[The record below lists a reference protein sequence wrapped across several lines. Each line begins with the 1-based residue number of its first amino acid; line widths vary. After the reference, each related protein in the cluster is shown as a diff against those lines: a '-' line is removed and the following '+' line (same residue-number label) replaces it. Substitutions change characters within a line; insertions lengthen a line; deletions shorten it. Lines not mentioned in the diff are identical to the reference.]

1 MPVSSGILVML
12 KDRDARQPTV
22 TEWRAWLATMQPTMD
37 AFFAAHPRTEQ
48 AMADWARYGA
58 YRDALARLADPKAS
72 DLVKIEA
79 QHVVETYLAAPVSH
93 EDLIFARAQHVEQ
106 ADGQPSVVGQWRYY
120 KGVLKDA
127 EQDDA
132 TKAARLAAKDLMH
145 YKRGDFVEL
154 WGPGTAYVSPCAEPF
169 YLLDVTG
176 VSLTV
181 EQITARYQQMVMEDY
196 LTPDGETAHRP
207 KRRRL
212 YYVNLDTLPTATKN
226 ALASKRVAVIAWNK
240 LRSSVTNK
248 VTGQTGG

>member
-1 MPVSSGILVML
+1 MPVATGILVMV

-22 TEWRAWLATMQPTMD
+22 TEWRAWLASMQPTMD

-58 YRDALARLADPKAS
+58 YRDALVRLAGPKAS

-79 QHVVETYLAAPVSH
+79 QHVVDTYLAAPVSND
-93 EDLIFARAQHVEQ
+93 DLIFARAQHVEPK
-106 ADGQPSVVGQWRYY
+106 DGQPSVVGQWTYY

-132 TKAARLAAKDLMH
+132 TKAARLAAKDLMS

-154 WGPGTAYVSPCAEPF
+154 WGPGTPYVVPCAEPF

-176 VSLTV
+176 VSMSVDT
-181 EQITARYQQMVMEDY
+181 IKARYQQMVMEDY
-196 LTPDGETAHRP
+196 QTPDGETAQRP

-226 ALASKRVAVIAWNK
+226 ALATNRVATIAWNK
-240 LRSSVTNK
+240 LRSSVINK
-248 VTGQTGG
+248 VTARAEG